1 MLTFIKGEID
11 SNTIIVG
18 HFNNPFTPMERSD
31 RKIKA
36 TWALNDTL
44 DKMDL
49 INIYRMF
56 HPKAEYTFFSS
67 AHGTFLRIEHKSSLS
82 NFNKV
87 EIISSIF
94 FGPNKLQEKN
104 CRKHKHVETKTI

>member
-1 MLTFIKGEID
+1 MLTFIKGEIY

-18 HFNNPFTPMERSD
+18 PFNNTFTLMERSD
-31 RKIKA
+31 RKIKE
-36 TWALNDTL
+36 TWTLNDTL

-49 INIYRMF
+49 IDIYRMF
-56 HPKAEYTFFSS
+56 HPKAVEYTFFSS
-67 AHGTFLRIEHKSSLS
+67 AHGTFLRIEHMLGHKSRLS

-94 FGPNKLQEKN
+94 FW
-104 CRKHKHVETKTI
+104 TK